1 MKPRYTMGLTLLTGI
16 AIGALALQ
24 GLHAQSKPPIY
35 VVAEIDVSNQ
45 DAYVKE
51 YAPLARAAIKAGGGK
66 LIAVSSNVTSIEGT
80 PQKSRVA
87 IQEWESMEKFKERKQ
102 HGEIP
107 SNASPGGGIGIHG
120 TFPHE
125 DFVIDR
131 YKNWTNGC
139 ISLKRED
146 IEDLYSYIPIGTQ
159 VTIRK

>member
-1 MKPRYTMGLTLLTGI
+1 RQVHWEEVMKPRYTMGLTLLTGI
-16 AIGALALQ
+16 AIGALAVQ

-87 IQEWESMEKFKERKQ
+87 IQEWESMEKFKAYRASAALTDARKV
-102 HGEIP
+102 GDKY
-107 SNASPGGGIGIHG
+107 AK
-120 TFPHE
+120 F
-125 DFVIDR
+125 R
-131 YKNWTNGC
+131 
-139 ISLKRED
+139 
-146 IEDLYSYIPIGTQ
+146 SYVVEGFSQ
-159 VTIRK
+159 